1 MQFQKIQNKIDAQNF
16 CQNIKKIRTSEGE
29 PVAQRNEGGDLV
41 INLTSGAN
49 SVYSIY
55 IYPDHWDCSI
65 QGEGMSA
72 PAETIP
78 NEVETGYT
86 KGAKWS
92 TARSCRFGTYSL
104 SWCLPSGVGSMKHY

>member
-1 MQFQKIQNKIDAQNF
+1 MQFQKIQNKSDAQDF
-16 CQNIKKIRTSEGE
+16 VANIKKIRTSEGE

-41 INLTSGAN
+41 MNLTSGAN

-55 IYPDHWDCSI
+55 IYPDHWDCEI

-78 NEVETGYT
+78 NEVSWIYKRREMVN
-86 KGAKWS
+86 
-92 TARSCRFGTYSL
+92 RSF
-104 SWCLPSGVGSMKHY
+104 LPIYKL